1 MQRLRRL
8 TRRRRRRRETR
19 AVAEAVEE
27 RPVSFIPL
35 ADGETSREIDPVLD
49 CLAFVARQ
57 ADRPSSPVLLR
68 AGLALS
74 ADGRLPFHQVE
85 PALEQVGMRADCV
98 TRKLKGWP
106 SGKCPAVLELDDD
119 RAAVLL
125 DVRDRDGLIY
135 APGLAEPM
143 WVKLEEIE
151 GAFTGRA
158 VVVETDPTRER
169 ENERPWDE
177 AKRRHWF
184 WSEVWKL
191 RREFWPVL
199 LAALIVNMLAFAMP
213 LFTMNVYDRVIPN
226 KAAATLWVLA
236 LGVLLA
242 LTFDF
247 VLRIAR
253 ARLIDEVGRSLD
265 AKLSQKLFEKVMN
278 LPMADRQ
285 GSTGALARR
294 VSDYEMVRDFFASTT
309 VVLAVD
315 LTFMILFLAFITLV
329 GGWLVL
335 VPLAGISIMIAAGL
349 SLQRQMG
356 RVALDAQADSSLQ
369 HSVLVESISGAE
381 TLKAARAEGQMLGR
395 WRRYAAMSAATSER
409 MRKLSAIAVNSASI
423 SQQTISVGLLVGGFY
438 RFQAGEMTMGAIIAI
453 IMISGRSLQPVGQL
467 AFLITRG
474 KQAMATLT
482 SLQRMMEAQDERQT
496 AIRSI
501 VPEIRA
507 GHIEF
512 GDVSFRYPN
521 GARDSLSG
529 LSLKINPGDR
539 IGVIGRVASGKST
552 LGRVLCGLY
561 GPTAGE
567 ILVDGLDSR
576 QYHPHQLREA
586 FRFVSQDADVFSG
599 TVRDNLMLGA
609 AQADDAQL
617 IDAVVRSGADIFL
630 SRDAAGFDLP
640 VGERGGYLSGGQRS
654 LLVLA
659 RALVTPSKLLFL
671 DEPTGSMDTQT
682 ELYFIEHLKSAL
694 APGQALVVATHR
706 HNMLSILN
714 RLIVIDG
721 GKIIADGPRDE
732 ILRHLTAASDA
743 RKAAQ

>member
-1 MQRLRRL
+1 MNWLD
-8 TRRRRRRRETR
+8 
-19 AVAEAVEE
+19 VE
-27 RPVSFIPL
+27 P
-35 ADGETSREIDPVLD
+35 SREIDPVLD
-49 CLAFVARQ
+49 CLAFLARQ

-74 ADGRLPFHQVE
+74 PDGRLPFHQVE
-85 PALEQVGMRADCV
+85 PALDQVGMRADPIA
-98 TRKLKGWP
+98 RSLRAWP
-106 SGKCPAVLELDDD
+106 SGKCPAILELEED

-125 DVRDRDGLIY
+125 DIRDRDGLIY
-135 APGLAEPM
+135 APGLSEPM
-143 WVKLEEIE
+143 WIKIAELEPYY
-151 GAFTGRA
+151 TGRA

-184 WSEVWKL
+184 WSEIWKV

-199 LAALIVNMLAFAMP
+199 LAALIANMLAFAMP

-226 KAAATLWVLA
+226 KAVATLWVLA

-242 LTFDF
+242 LAFDF
-247 VLRIAR
+247 TLRIAR
-253 ARLIDEVGRSLD
+253 ARLIDEVARKLD

-278 LPMADRQ
+278 LPMSDRQ

-294 VSDYEMVRDFFASTT
+294 VSDYEFVRDFFASTT

-315 LTFMILFLAFITLV
+315 MTFMVLFLAFILVV

-335 VPLAGISIMIAAGL
+335 VPLVGIAAMLTAGM

-356 RVALDAQADSSLQ
+356 KVALDAQADSSLQ
-369 HSVLVESISGAE
+369 HSVLIESISGAE

-395 WRRYAAMSAATSER
+395 WRRYSAMSAATNEN
-409 MRKLSAIAVNSASI
+409 MRRLSAVAVNLASI
-423 SQQTISVGLLVGGFY
+423 SQQSISIGLLVGGFY
-438 RFQAGEMTMGAIIAI
+438 RFQEGAMTMGAIIAI

-474 KQAMATLT
+474 KQAFATLA
-482 SLQRMMEAQDERQT
+482 SLQRMMEAEDERQS
-496 AIRSI
+496 AMRSI

-507 GHIEF
+507 GHIELR
-512 GDVSFRYPN
+512 DLTFRYPE
-521 GARDSLSG
+521 ASRDALSHVN
-529 LSLKINPGDR
+529 LKIEPGER
-539 IGVIGRVASGKST
+539 IGIIGRVASGKST

-561 GPTAGE
+561 APSEGE
-567 ILVDGLDSR
+567 LLVDGLDSR

-599 TVRDNLMLGA
+599 SVRDNLMLGA
-609 AQADDAQL
+609 AQADDQQL

-630 SRDAAGFDLP
+630 SRDAAGFDLQ
-640 VGERGGYLSGGQRS
+640 VGERGGRLSGGQRS

-659 RALVTPSKLLFL
+659 RALVTPSKMLFL

-682 ELYFIEHLKSAL
+682 ELYFIEHLKTAI
-694 APGQALVVATHR
+694 APDQALIVATHR

-721 GKIIADGPRDE
+721 GKIIADGPRDQ
-732 ILRHLTAASDA
+732 ILRHLTGAASQQ
-743 RKAAQ
+743 KAAE

>member
-1 MQRLRRL
+1 
-8 TRRRRRRRETR
+8 
-19 AVAEAVEE
+19 
-27 RPVSFIPL
+27 VSFMHWL
-35 ADGETSREIDPVLD
+35 EVDQSREIDPVLD
-49 CLAFVARQ
+49 CLTFVARQ

-74 ADGRLPFHQVE
+74 ADGRLPFHQIE
-85 PALEQVGMRADCV
+85 PALEQVGMRADPV
-98 TRKLKGWP
+98 ARRLRGWP
-106 SGKCPAVLELDDD
+106 SGKCPAILELEDD

-125 DVRDRDGLIY
+125 EVRDRDGLVY
-135 APGLAEPM
+135 APGLAEAM
-143 WVKLEEIE
+143 WVKLSELD
-151 GAFTGRA
+151 GAYTGRA
-158 VVVETDPTRER
+158 VAVETDPTRER
-169 ENERPWDE
+169 ENERPWD
-177 AKRRHWF
+177 AAARRHWF
-184 WSEVWKL
+184 WSEVWKV

-226 KAAATLWVLA
+226 KAVATLWVLA
-236 LGVLLA
+236 LGVLFA
-242 LTFDF
+242 LIFDF
-247 VLRIAR
+247 TLRVAR
-253 ARLIDEVGRSLD
+253 ARLIDEVGRRLD

-278 LPMADRQ
+278 LPMSDRQ
-285 GSTGALARR
+285 GSTGAMARR

-315 LTFMILFLAFITLV
+315 LTFLFLFLGFITLV

-335 VPLAGISIMIAAGL
+335 VPIAGIAFMLTAGV

-369 HSVLVESISGAE
+369 HSVLIESISGAE

-409 MRKLSAIAVNSASI
+409 MRKLSAIAVNLASI
-423 SQQTISVGLLVGGFY
+423 SQQTISIGLLIGGFY
-438 RFQAGEMTMGAIIAI
+438 RFQEGEMTMGAIIAI

-467 AFLITRG
+467 AFLVTRG
-474 KQAMATLT
+474 KQAFATLT
-482 SLQRMMEAQDERQT
+482 SLQRMMDAQDERHT
-496 AIRSI
+496 AMRSI

-512 GDVSFRYPN
+512 RDVSFRYPN
-521 GARDSLSG
+521 ASRDALSG
-529 LSLKINPGDR
+529 VNLKINPGER
-539 IGVIGRVASGKST
+539 IGIIGRVASGKST
-552 LGRVLCGLY
+552 LGRVLSGLY
-561 GPTAGE
+561 APTAGE
-567 ILVDGLDSR
+567 MLVDGLDSR

-599 TVRDNLMLGA
+599 TIRDNLMLGA
-609 AQADDAQL
+609 AQADDNQL
-617 IDAVVRSGADIFL
+617 IGAVVRSGADIFL

-640 VGERGGYLSGGQRS
+640 VGERGSQLSGGQRS

-659 RALVTPSKLLFL
+659 RALVSPSKLLFL

-682 ELYFIEHLKSAL
+682 ELYFIEHLKTGL
-694 APGQALVVATHR
+694 AADQALVVATHR
-706 HNMLSILN
+706 HNMLSILD

-732 ILRHLTAASDA
+732 ILKHLTAAA
-743 RKAAQ
+743 NAQKVA

>member
-1 MQRLRRL
+1 MNWLHS
-8 TRRRRRRRETR
+8 
-19 AVAEAVEE
+19 E
-27 RPVSFIPL
+27 RPLEV
-35 ADGETSREIDPVLD
+35 DPVLD
-49 CLAFVARQ
+49 CLSFIARQ
-57 ADRPSSPVLLR
+57 ADRPSSPVLLK

-85 PALEQVGMRADCV
+85 PALDQAGMRADPV
-98 TRKLKGWP
+98 SRRLKGW
-106 SGKCPAVLELDDD
+106 SARNCPAILELEDD

-125 DVRDRDGLIY
+125 DTQGRDGLVY
-135 APGLAEPM
+135 VPGTAEPM

-151 GAFTGRA
+151 SAYTGRA

-184 WSEVWKL
+184 WSEIWKI
-191 RREFWPVL
+191 RREFWPVM
-199 LAALIVNMLAFAMP
+199 LAALVVNLLSFAMP

-242 LTFDF
+242 LAFDF
-247 VLRIAR
+247 TLRVAR
-253 ARLIDEVGRSLD
+253 ARLIDELARKLD

-285 GSTGALARR
+285 GSTGAFARR
-294 VSDYEMVRDFFASTT
+294 VSEFESVRDFFASTT

-315 LTFMILFLAFITLV
+315 LTFLILFLGFITLI

-335 VPLAGISIMIAAGL
+335 VPLAGITMILIAGI
-349 SLQRQMG
+349 SLQRAMG
-356 RVALDAQADSSLQ
+356 KAALDAQADASLQ
-369 HSVLVESISGAE
+369 HSVLVESIAGAE

-395 WRRYAAMSAATSER
+395 WRRYSAMSAGTQER
-409 MRKLSAIAVNSASI
+409 MRRLTAVAVNLASI
-423 SQQTISVGLLVGGFY
+423 SQQTISIGLLIGGFY
-438 RFQAGEMTMGAIIAI
+438 QFQQGDMTMGAIIAI

-474 KQAMATLT
+474 KQAFATLT
-482 SLQRMMEAQDERQT
+482 SLQKLMEADDERQV
-496 AIRSI
+496 AMRSI

-507 GHIEF
+507 GHIEMR
-512 GDVSFRYPN
+512 GLSFRYPN
-521 GARDSLSG
+521 AARDSLSDIN
-529 LSLKINPGDR
+529 LKINPGER
-539 IGVIGRVASGKST
+539 VGIIGRVASGKST
-552 LGRVLCGLY
+552 LGRVLSGLY
-561 GPTAGE
+561 APTSGE
-567 ILVDGLDSR
+567 MLVDGLDSR
-576 QYHPHQLREA
+576 QYHPHQLRDA
-586 FRFVSQDADVFSG
+586 FRFVAQDAEVFSG

-609 AQADDAQL
+609 AQADDNEL

-640 VGERGGYLSGGQRS
+640 VGERGTRLSGGQRS

-659 RALVTPSKLLFL
+659 RALVSPSKLLFL

-682 ELYFIEHLKSAL
+682 ELYFIERLKAAL
-694 APGQALVVATHR
+694 TKDQALVVATHR
-706 HNMLSILN
+706 HNMLSILD
-714 RLIVIDG
+714 RLIVIDA

-732 ILRHLTAASDA
+732 VLGHLTAA
-743 RKAAQ
+743 AALPKEKKK